1 MNHQLVKPSCFIIM
15 PFGKKQDAKGNVFD
29 FDEIYKKLIQ
39 PAVEAADMQAIRADE
54 ENVDGIIHKPMYERL
69 ILSDYA
75 IADLTTANANV
86 FYELGVR
93 HSVKPFTTISLF
105 ATGSVLPFDVNFLR
119 GMPYGYDT
127 EKKLTSAAADIEGL
141 KMKLVNAKKDKKT
154 DSPLY
159 QLVDGIHFQNS
170 VAHEK
175 TDIFRDKVMYDE
187 SLKRQLHTIR
197 SAKSSNAE
205 KLNQLHSLIESNKPL
220 ENLEAGVLIDIML
233 TFRSL
238 EYFEEMINFIRQLP
252 VHVQQTIMVQE
263 QWAFA
268 LNRLKTPEARA
279 EAIQILENVIAKNG
293 PASETYG
300 ILGRI
305 YKDMFLDAINN
316 NNHLVADAYLDK
328 ALETY
333 LNGLYADW
341 RDAYPGVNALM
352 LLELKG
358 ENEKIRRLA
367 PVVEFSVERKM
378 DRMKPDYWDF
388 ASLLEIAIIE
398 NNYEKAKKLLGNLIT
413 TGYEDW
419 MIDTTL
425 NNFNLISAYRKK
437 RNQEPNI
444 IEDFINQLTTLK
456 KQ

>member
-1 MNHQLVKPSCFIIM
+1 MMLQMVKPSCFIIM
-15 PFGKKQDAKGNVFD
+15 PFGKKQDVKGTVFD
-29 FDEIYKKLIQ
+29 FDDIYKNLIQ
-39 PAVEAADMQAIRADE
+39 PAVEAADMQAVRADE

-93 HSVKPFTTISLF
+93 HSVKPFSTISLF
-105 ATGSVLPFDVNFLR
+105 AMGSVLPFDVNFLR
-119 GMPYGYDT
+119 GMPYGYDS
-127 EKKLTSAAADIEGL
+127 EKKLLHAATDIETL
-141 KMKLVNAKKDKKT
+141 KQKLIHAKKEKKT

-187 SLKRQLHTIR
+187 SLKKQLHLIR
-197 SAKSSNAE
+197 STRKSNDE
-205 KLNQLHSLIESNKPL
+205 KINQLHSLIENIKPL
-220 ENLEAGVLIDIML
+220 ENLEAGVLVDIML

-238 EYFEEMINFIRQLP
+238 EHYDEMINFIKELP
-252 VHVQQTIMVQE
+252 IHIQQTIMVQE

-268 LNRLKTPEARA
+268 LNRIKTPEARS

-300 ILGRI
+300 IMGRI
-305 YKDMFLDAINN
+305 YKDMFIEAVNN
-316 NNHLVADAYLDK
+316 QNNLVAEAYLDK
-328 ALETY
+328 ALDIY
-333 LNGLYADW
+333 LKGMYADW
-341 RDAYPGVNALM
+341 RDAYPGVNTLM

-358 ENEKIRRLA
+358 ENEKIQRLA
-367 PVVEFSVERKM
+367 PVVEFAVERKM
-378 DRMKPDYWDF
+378 DRTKPDYWDY

-398 NNYEKAKKLLGNLIT
+398 NNYEKAKGLLSKIIT
-413 TGYEDW
+413 TTYENW
-419 MIDTTL
+419 MLDTTL
-425 NNFNLISAYRKK
+425 NNFKIISVYRKK
-437 RNQEPNI
+437 RGQDPKVVDE
-444 IEDFINQLTTLK
+444 FIYQLDSLK
-456 KQ
+456 NK

>member
-1 MNHQLVKPSCFIIM
+1 MIQQLVKPSCFIIM
-15 PFGKKQDAKGNVFD
+15 PFGKKQDVKGNVFD

-54 ENVDGIIHKPMYERL
+54 ENTDGIIHKPMYERL

-105 ATGSVLPFDVNFLR
+105 ASGSVLPFDVNFLR
-119 GMPYGYDT
+119 GMPYGYDS
-127 EKKLTSAAADIEGL
+127 EKKLLHAATDIEAL
-141 KMKLVNAKKDKKT
+141 KQKLINAKNDKKT

-187 SLKRQLHTIR
+187 ALKKQLHQIRSTGNSNGEKINQLHT
-197 SAKSSNAE
+197 
-205 KLNQLHSLIESNKPL
+205 LIEVNKPM

-238 EYFEEMINFIRQLP
+238 EQYEGMIKFIEQLP

-268 LNRLKTPEARA
+268 LNRLKTPEART
-279 EAIQILENVIAKNG
+279 EAIQILENVIKRNG

-300 ILGRI
+300 IMGRV
-305 YKDMFLDAINN
+305 YKDLFIEAFDNKN
-316 NNHLVADAYLDK
+316 DLVADAFLEK

-333 LNGLYADW
+333 LKGLYADW
-341 RDAYPGVNALM
+341 RDAYPGINALM
-352 LLELKG
+352 LLELKS
-358 ENEKIRRLA
+358 ENEKIQRLA

-378 DRMKPDYWDF
+378 DRMKPDYWDY
-388 ASLLEIAIIE
+388 ASLMEIAIIE
-398 NNYEKAKKLLGNLIT
+398 NNKGKAKTYLNNIIT
-413 TGYEDW
+413 TSFENW

-425 NNFNLISAYRKK
+425 NNFQLIFAYRNKK
-437 RNQEPNI
+437 GQGYQLVE
-444 IEDFINQLTTLK
+444 EFIQKLTTLK
-456 KQ
+456 KK